1 MEPRPGVSR
10 SHGTHGGE
18 ELMRLSKRVA
28 TPVIA
33 GAALIVALASCSS
46 SSTSSTNSAVAAVSV
61 TDAVSANH
69 PGLPGYKI
77 SVFAGFARGSM
88 KFVNPDSV
96 EVDGNTVWVG
106 FQNVTAKDGSDG
118 KTSTIVQYKLDG
130 TFVKQYTV
138 PGHNDGL
145 RVDPKTHLVWAT
157 SNEDGNPALNIIDAN
172 SGTVTPY
179 QFPPTPHG
187 GGYDDLQ
194 FVGGMTFIA
203 ASNPTLDANGN
214 NVFPAVDSVQLSGTN
229 VLLTPVLMGNATATD
244 TISKQPVTLN
254 LTDPDAMSQTGG
266 QLVLVSQADSELIF
280 IENPGTAQQSVTRT
294 PVGNQLEDTV
304 WTTTGRGRL
313 LVVDGQSNNLY
324 WVHETQPA
332 GTVFTEAPND
342 SGVPGF
348 LGTLDLATGFVHP
361 VMIGFL
367 HTTGLFYVP
376 DPGSS

>member
-1 MEPRPGVSR
+1 MEA
-10 SHGTHGGE
+10 E
-18 ELMRLSKRVA
+18 NQMRLFKRVTA
-28 TPVIA
+28 PVIA
-33 GAALIVALASCSS
+33 GTTLIFTLVSCSS
-46 SSTSSTNSAVAAVSV
+46 SNATSTNHAVTAASI
-61 TDAVSANH
+61 TDAVVAAH

-88 KFVNPDSV
+88 KFLNPDSV

-130 TFVKQYTV
+130 TLVKQYTV

-157 SNEDGNPALNIIDAN
+157 SNEDGNPALNIIDPN

-179 QFPPTPHG
+179 QFPATPHG

-194 FVGGMTFIA
+194 FVNGMTFIA
-203 ASNPTLDANGN
+203 ASNPTLDASGS
-214 NVFPAVDSVQLSGTN
+214 NVFPAVASVQLNGTN
-229 VLLTPVLMGNATATD
+229 VVLTPVLMGNATATD
-244 TISKQPVTLN
+244 TISKMPVTLN
-254 LTDPDAMSQTGG
+254 LTDPDAMSQTSG
-266 QLVLVSQADSELIF
+266 QLVLVSQGDSVLIT
-280 IENPGTAQQSVTRT
+280 IKNPGTAQQSVTKT

-304 WTTTGRGRL
+304 WTTTSRGRL

-342 SGVPGF
+342 SGVAGF
-348 LGTLDLATGFVHP
+348 LGTLDMTTGFLHP

-367 HTTGLFYVP
+367 HTTGLAYVP